1 MQDRVIKIC
10 EDVLHWE
17 VRPSGTWCRH
27 SYGTNLTHAKVEE
40 RYISQSMGHTIDKTI
55 TERYIAQYP
64 LETMFEYN
72 NKLLDLQPKVTEED
86 VKNMTEE
93 QKTEMLLKLLANK

>member
-1 MQDRVIKIC
+1 MVQTFLRNEPHSCQSGGEVYLTEHGAYNRQDHYGKI
-10 EDVLHWE
+10 H
-17 VRPSGTWCRH
+17 RP
-27 SYGTNLTHAKVEE
+27 
-40 RYISQSMGHTIDKTI
+40 ISAG
-55 TERYIAQYP
+55 
-64 LETMFEYN
+64 TMFEYN

>member
-1 MQDRVIKIC
+1 MD
-10 EDVLHWE
+10 
-17 VRPSGTWCRH
+17 
-27 SYGTNLTHAKVEE
+27 
-40 RYISQSMGHTIDKTI
+40 RYISQSMGHATDKTI
-55 TERYIAQYP
+55 TERHIAQYP

-93 QKTEMLLKLLANK
+93 QNTDAEPFSKKNRALTTFLLPMTKKR